1 MSNGDTWH
9 SAIPV
14 KVKTIVFV
22 VSMLGVGPGVA
33 GFFMAQQAGWIGSV
47 GGRNT
52 ARLDRMIAM
61 QERSLENHLIIIK
74 ENQRLVTAL
83 NFALEILCIN
93 AAKDEQA
100 RSNCRLISRGEKP

>member
-1 MSNGDTWH
+1 
-9 SAIPV
+9 
-14 KVKTIVFV
+14 
-22 VSMLGVGPGVA
+22 
-33 GFFMAQQAGWIGSV
+33 
-47 GGRNT
+47 
-52 ARLDRMIAM
+52 MIAM